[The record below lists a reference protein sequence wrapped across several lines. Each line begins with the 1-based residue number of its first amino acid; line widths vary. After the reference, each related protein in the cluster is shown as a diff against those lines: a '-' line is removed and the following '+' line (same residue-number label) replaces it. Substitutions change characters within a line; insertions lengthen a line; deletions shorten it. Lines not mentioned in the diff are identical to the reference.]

1 MMNLKDILS
10 PFYVW
15 KRAFEKPYSL
25 NTLREARPGSERCRG
40 FHKNDIDKCIGCGT
54 CAEICQNATI
64 DMVPVKEAKDGDSGL
79 RPRVDYG
86 RCCWCALCVDICPT
100 GSLTMSNEYTWVEE
114 GLDLDVRE
122 TYCYTPGHDAK
133 PWDSFAAGYKKP
145 DNYELLI
152 LDRVPMPHTL
162 PDDRKATFLEMV
174 HGYSRE
180 LAMQE
185 ADRCIQCGI
194 CTATC
199 PAHMNIPAYIKAIRE
214 DDIAT
219 GLKILYETNP
229 LPGVCGRVCTRKCE
243 DVCALSHRGE
253 AISIRWLKRY
263 LTDCVEAADY
273 QDVLRQEIKPLD
285 KSVAIVGAGPGGLSA
300 AYYLAL
306 MGYKVEIFE
315 QSPAA
320 GGMLRYGIP
329 SYRLP
334 YEALDKDIGYILS
347 LGVRINLNSPVGKAV
362 SFDDLYKR
370 FDSIFIST
378 GLFEPYRIGI
388 EGDSLP
394 GVVSGLQLLSDVTNN
409 IPVNLGKRVVVVGGG
424 NVAMDAARTAL
435 RLGSEVTV
443 LYRRREVD
451 MPADREEIEEAHE
464 EGIRFIYQAV
474 PLELI
479 QAEDGHLKFFYALAD
494 MVDQGGSRPE
504 PIPIAGSREL
514 VEADTVIAAIGQG
527 MNFLW
532 MEGEVSARIDFGK
545 WQIKADRWGQTTD
558 TKVFIG
564 GDMFN
569 KTADAI
575 TAIAD
580 GHRSARA
587 IDKLLSGGQ
596 QLINLE

>member
-1 MMNLKDILS
+1 MNLRDILS

-15 KRAFEKPYSL
+15 KRAFEKPYSV
-25 NTLREARPGSERCRG
+25 NTLREARPGAPRYRG
-40 FHKNDIDKCIGCGT
+40 FHQNDIDKCIGCGT

-64 DMVPVKEAKDGDSGL
+64 DMVPVKDAVDGDSGL

-86 RCCWCALCVDICPT
+86 RCCWCALCIDICPT
-100 GSLTMSNEYTWVEE
+100 GSLTMSNAYSWVEE

-122 TYCYTPGHDAK
+122 TYCYIPGVDPK
-133 PWDSFAAGYKKP
+133 PWDGEELGYRKP
-145 DNYELLI
+145 DLYELLD
-152 LDRVPMPHTL
+152 LKRVPMPHL
-162 PDDRKATFLEMV
+162 EPEERLDSFVEMV
-174 HGYSRE
+174 KGYSRE
-180 LAMQE
+180 LARQE
-185 ADRCIQCGI
+185 ANRCIQCGI

-214 DDIAT
+214 NDIAG

-229 LPGVCGRVCTRKCE
+229 LPGVCGRICTRRCE

-263 LTDCVEAADY
+263 LSDCVEADQY
-273 QDVLRQEIKPLD
+273 QDILNAEIRPQNKR
-285 KSVAIVGAGPGGLSA
+285 VAIVGAGPGGLSA
-300 AYYLAL
+300 AYYLAR
-306 MGYKVEIFE
+306 MGYGVEIFE
-315 QSPAA
+315 QNPAP

-329 SYRLP
+329 EYRLP
-334 YEALDKDIGYILS
+334 YDKLDKDIDFILS
-347 LGVRINLNSPVGKAV
+347 QGVKLNLNTRIGEQI
-362 SFDDLYKR
+362 SFDELYAR

-388 EGDSLP
+388 KGDDHP
-394 GVVSGLQLLSDVTNN
+394 RVISGLKLLSDVTNS
-409 IPVNLGKRVVVVGGG
+409 IPVDLGRKVVVVGGG

-464 EGIRFIYQAV
+464 ENIRFIFQGIPV
-474 PLELI
+474 ELEETPSGSLHLAY
-479 QAEDGHLKFFYALAD
+479 AEAN
-494 MVDQGGSRPE
+494 MVDQGDGRRPQ
-504 PIPIAGSREL
+504 PIAIEGSREIL
-514 VEADTVIAAIGQG
+514 EADTVIAAIGQG
-527 MNFLW
+527 MNFFW
-532 MEGEVSARIDFGK
+532 MDGEARANIKFGK
-545 WQIKADRWGQTTD
+545 WNIEADRWGQTTD

-569 KTADAI
+569 RTADAI

-587 IDKLLSGGQ
+587 IDKLLSQ
-596 QLINLE
+596 S